1 VLYELELVAHHR
13 LKHLFSKTQS
23 VKKPNC
29 ALDIFSCSTQPPR
42 VVSQWP
48 EAVLKGRL
56 RAERELANAAVVEGA
71 EVVEAVAQRHEK
83 S

>member
-1 VLYELELVAHHR
+1 
-13 LKHLFSKTQS
+13 
-23 VKKPNC
+23 
-29 ALDIFSCSTQPPR
+29 
-42 VVSQWP
+42 
-48 EAVLKGRL
+48 VLKGRL